1 MLTSITPLGERGR
14 NRKWSTT
21 VVAYIVGSVGGGAL
35 TGLVSGTLG
44 SLVPDGLRPRGWVLV
59 GLAVALLGAV
69 ALSEFGRLELP
80 LFPAKRQVSEDWL
93 DEYRGWV
100 VGVGFGF
107 QLGAGFAT
115 VVTTAA
121 IPVTFLLA
129 FLTHSGTQGL
139 LVGVVFGIA
148 RSLPIFATRHVT
160 SADRL
165 AALHRSYDTNA
176 RRVRHAAGSLAAG
189 LSIAA
194 VVAL

>member
-1 MLTSITPLGERGR
+1 MLTSITPLGEQGR
-14 NRKWSTT
+14 NRSWATT
-21 VVAYIVGSVGGGAL
+21 ATAYVIGSIVGGAVTGLASGAL
-35 TGLVSGTLG
+35 GMLL
-44 SLVPDGLRPRGWVLV
+44 PQRLRPNGAVLV
-59 GLAVALLGAV
+59 LIVVALLAAV
-69 ALSEFGRLELP
+69 VLYEFGRLNLP

-107 QLGAGFAT
+107 QLGTGFAT

-129 FLTHSGTQGL
+129 FLTHSWRQGL
-139 LVGVVFGIA
+139 LVGLVFGVA
-148 RSLPIFATRHVT
+148 RALPLFVTRHVT

-165 AALHRSYDTNA
+165 AALHRRYDAIASQA
-176 RRVRHAAGSLAAG
+176 RLTAGVLASA
-189 LSIAA
+189 LMIVA

>member
-21 VVAYIVGSVGGGAL
+21 VTAYIFGSVIGGAA
-35 TGLVSGTLG
+35 TGLASGALG
-44 SLVPDGLRPRGWVLV
+44 NLVPASVRPGGWLLAALVVVL
-59 GLAVALLGAV
+59 LIAVALN
-69 ALSEFGRLELP
+69 EFGRLNLP

-107 QLGAGFAT
+107 QLGTGFAT

-121 IPVTFLLA
+121 IPVTFLMA
-129 FLTHSGTQGL
+129 FMTHSWAQGL
-139 LVGVVFGIA
+139 LIGIVFGIA
-148 RSLPIFATRHVT
+148 RSLPIFVTRHVID
-160 SADRL
+160 ADRL
-165 AALHRSYDTNA
+165 AALHRGYDTNA
-176 RRVRHAAGSLAAG
+176 RRARLTAGSLAAG

-194 VVAL
+194 MVAL